1 MAKKVELI
9 VNDNSIVLD
18 YYVHEFVEK
27 IAGGIIGSLNDTG
40 EIENLELKINSG
52 GQVTINLNGSDVS
65 LKEFP
70 MKIIKSTIDGMLVH
84 LKGVEGD
91 INTVDIRI
99 SN

>member
-1 MAKKVELI
+1 MAKKVELF

-40 EIENLELKINSG
+40 EIENLELKIDSNG
-52 GQVTINLNGSDVS
+52 KVTINLNGSDVS

-91 INTVDIRI
+91 INKVDIRI
-99 SN
+99 SS